1 MAAQKHRPSAGFTLT
16 EMLAAVAIIAVLLA
30 VAIPGAVTLQ
40 RDLRISQQNDFAR
53 EIYAAAQYSITL
65 HRTAGTLQTLG
76 GQSITTKPP
85 DFPDDE
91 VPWPGVTGEYR
102 YLTEQTAAALFPAG
116 SIDSAVFD
124 GHFIVEYNQAVG
136 FVYGV
141 FYSDEPFEYS
151 GGALTRDRELR
162 RINGIGYYGGDVT
175 VFNQFTRTP
184 KAQLAIQNGEALILE
199 IDRLP
204 DVQYTISVR
213 GETSGR
219 EQSLSFTNATYPAVL
234 GGAIAV
240 EENRYLLTLDAL
252 QAGRRFCDQ
261 FPGLYPGENLRISVA
276 TTHASGMATLGSVA
290 TINANSLFAAYLV
303 RPSEWDPS
311 YLTAHIQIANAR
323 HLQNLSSSYGR
334 IDYTGQ
340 LGLLECYATQTAP
353 IQWPGGSFIP
363 IGFNVNYNG
372 GNLPISSLTITSDP
386 YSGSAGLFGSTMSV
400 LLENIRL
407 VNCTITTVRLAGDA
421 GILVGTLETGE
432 IINCAAYVTD
442 RANLARYQVVGTKTA
457 GGLVGDANGRDFGV
471 FISDSFAAMPTVRTT
486 GTIEYTAKYAGGLI
500 GAAAW
505 AEVTNCYAS
514 TGYSPDGRSFSGG
527 VRIDGPNA
535 FAGGFMGTASGSTIT
550 NCYAAGYVYAP
561 ENRGYSGEFIGDA
574 MSAAIQSSYAAVY
587 KEGSG
592 SEPFGRPSGSN
603 LYYLDF
609 GHRYENP
616 RATALSA
623 DELSALNLG
632 GPWYRPAP
640 AHSFAL
646 GVQTYPYPALS
657 GMTHHGDWA
666 SPLPVE
672 RSATAMLY
680 YERYADNRMGYYGTL
695 DDTPIDTR
703 LPIPPE
709 DWGWALLRDSTDAA
723 LTLTLT
729 YQVGEQTLT
738 ADLTAKAVPF
748 LGHSYQVFHLPV
760 TEEALIIYFD
770 ELPYSAE
777 RPPFEES
784 DPAEEE
790 FEFDPGPEP
799 DPNVPPK
806 LFMPPQ

>member
-1 MAAQKHRPSAGFTLT
+1 MTANKHRRSAGFTLT

-40 RDLRISQQNDFAR
+40 RDLRISRQNDFAR
-53 EIYAAAQYSITL
+53 QIYAAAQYSITL

-76 GQSITTKPP
+76 GQPISTKPL

-102 YLTEQTAAALFPAG
+102 YLTEQTAAAIFPAG

-136 FVYGV
+136 FVYSV

-162 RINGIGYYGGDVT
+162 RITGIGYYGGDVAA
-175 VFNQFTRTP
+175 FNQFTRAP

-199 IDRLP
+199 IDRFP
-204 DVQYTISVR
+204 DVQYTVTVR

-219 EQSLSFTNATYPAVL
+219 EQTLSFTNATYPAVL
-234 GGAIAV
+234 GGAV
-240 EENRYLLTLDAL
+240 TMEENRYLLTLDAL
-252 QAGRRFCDQ
+252 QTNRRFCDQ
-261 FPGLYPGENLRISVA
+261 FPALFPGENLRISVS
-276 TTHASGMATLGSVA
+276 TTHAGGMAGLGSVA
-290 TINANSLFAAYLV
+290 TINTNSLFGSYLV
-303 RPSEWDPS
+303 RPSEWDAS
-311 YLTAHIQIANAR
+311 YQAAHVQIANSR

-340 LGLLECYATQTAP
+340 LGLLECYAVQTAP
-353 IQWPGGSFIP
+353 ISWSGNFFIP

-372 GNLPISSLTITSDP
+372 GNLPISGLTIAPDP

-400 LLENIRL
+400 LLQNIRL
-407 VNCTITTVRLAGDA
+407 VNCTITGARLAGDA
-421 GILVGTLETGE
+421 GILVGTFESGE
-432 IINCAAYVTD
+432 IQNCAAYVTD
-442 RANLARYQVVGTKTA
+442 RASLAHYQVVATKTA
-457 GGLVGDANGRDFGV
+457 GGLVGNANGRDFGV

-486 GTIEYTAKYAGGLI
+486 GTIEYTAKYAGGLV

-505 AEVTNCYAS
+505 AEVYNCYAT

-527 VRIDGPNA
+527 VRIDGVNA

-561 ENRGYSGEFIGDA
+561 ENRGYSGEFLGDA
-574 MSAAIQSSYAAVY
+574 MSATIQSSYAAVY

-592 SEPFGRPSGSN
+592 DEPFGRPSGSK

-609 GHRYENP
+609 GQRYENL

-623 DELSALNLG
+623 EELSALSLG
-632 GPWYRPAP
+632 APWYHLAP
-640 AHSFAL
+640 AHSFQL
-646 GVQTYPYPALS
+646 GGQSYPYPALS

-672 RSATAMLY
+672 RASTAVLY
-680 YERYADNRMGYYGTL
+680 YERYADNRMGYYSTL
-695 DDTPIDTR
+695 DDTLIDTR

-709 DWGWALLRDSTDAA
+709 DWGWALLRNSEETV
-723 LTLTLT
+723 LTLT
-729 YQVGEQTLT
+729 YQVGGELLT
-738 ADLTAKAVPF
+738 ADLTAKSVSF

-760 TEEALIIYFD
+760 AEDSLTIYF
-770 ELPYSAE
+770 EETPYSASL
-777 RPPFEES
+777 PPVEGTD
-784 DPAEEE
+784 DPAE
-790 FEFDPGPEP
+790 FEFDTVPEP
-799 DPNVPPK
+799 DPNDPPK